1 MVLVG
6 WEDIKI
12 GLSKVTVAMDAF
24 RLLLYVF
31 LGYIVLSQTLGRLV
45 RRRWHFPIPSF
56 MTQLIDNPL
65 RRRFIQRPGVF
76 AERLRLEPGMSV
88 VEIGPGKGSYTF
100 EVARRVTPGTVYAC
114 DISPYVVER
123 LRKRAEREGLTNVDA
138 RIEDVFHLSFPD
150 SSIDRV
156 YMIAT
161 LPEIPGPVEALR
173 ECRRVLK
180 PGGLLSLSE
189 LLFDPDYPLRGTEK
203 RWAEE
208 AGLVLEEEHGGLIC
222 YQLNYRKPI

>member
-1 MVLVG
+1 VG

-12 GLSKVTVAMDAF
+12 GLIEIPLEMDAL

-45 RRRWHFPIPSF
+45 RRRWRFPIPAF

-65 RRRFIQRPGVF
+65 RRRFIQPPAEF
-76 AERLRLEPGMSV
+76 ADRLGLELGMSV
-88 VEIGPGKGSYTF
+88 LEIGPGKGSYTF
-100 EVARRVTPGTVYAC
+100 EVARRVAPGTVYGC

-123 LRKRAEREGLTNVDA
+123 LREKADREGLTNVDV
-138 RIEDVFHLSFPD
+138 RVEDVFRLSFQD

-161 LPEIPGPVEALR
+161 LPEISDPVVALR

-189 LLFDPDYPLRGTEK
+189 LLFDPDYPLKGTEK

-208 AGLVLEEEHGGLIC
+208 AGLVLEEEHGDLIC

>member
-1 MVLVG
+1 
-6 WEDIKI
+6 
-12 GLSKVTVAMDAF
+12 MDALT
-24 RLLLYVF
+24 LLLYAF
-31 LGYIVLSQTLGRLV
+31 LGCIALSQTLGRLV
-45 RRRWHFPIPSF
+45 RRRWRFPIPSF

-65 RRRFIQRPGVF
+65 RRRLIQPPGMF

-88 VEIGPGKGSYTF
+88 VEIGPGKGGYTF
-100 EVARRVTPGTVYAC
+100 EVARRVAPGTVYAC
-114 DISPYVVER
+114 DIAPYVVER
-123 LRKRAEREGLTNVDA
+123 LRERAELEGVTNVDA

-161 LPEIPGPVEALR
+161 LPETPGPVEALR

-189 LLFDPDYPLRGTEK
+189 LLFDPDYPLRRTEK

-208 AGLVLEEEHGGLIC
+208 AGLTLMEEYGGRIC
-222 YQLNYRKPI
+222 YQLNYRVPI